1 MRNVSCFH
9 ALFIG
14 WISEF
19 AKVLL
24 FFTLTTKYVLQAL
37 IVVGTR
43 LQIRSP
49 ERTIHCAEVENLQTL
64 ILEGL

>member
-1 MRNVSCFH
+1 MFH
-9 ALFIG
+9 VFMPYLLVG
-14 WISEF
+14 SLEF

-24 FFTLTTKYVLQAL
+24 SFTLTTKYVLQAL